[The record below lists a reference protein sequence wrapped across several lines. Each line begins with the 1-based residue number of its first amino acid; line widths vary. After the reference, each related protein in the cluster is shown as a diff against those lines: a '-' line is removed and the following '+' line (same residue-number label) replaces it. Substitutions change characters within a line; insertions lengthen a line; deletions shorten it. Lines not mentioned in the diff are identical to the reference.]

1 MWHLIARETSL
12 DENSV
17 AIVCILH
24 FPPVKLDD
32 TLEMHHQLKCRQ
44 AKQESGLPSDNAQSA
59 NALGTDWLHHA
70 EIFQQIIAQE
80 LFTSFLNGFCSH
92 ELLFLFVTN
101 SHEIKTE
108 MNVFSVLS
116 NVAVIELE
124 REKIKPCFTNAQNK
138 NPQNVSNKCR

>member
-1 MWHLIARETSL
+1 
-12 DENSV
+12 
-17 AIVCILH
+17 
-24 FPPVKLDD
+24 
-32 TLEMHHQLKCRQ
+32 MHHRLKRRQ
-44 AKQESGLPSDNAQSA
+44 AKQESGLPSSDNVQSA
-59 NALGTDWLHHA
+59 IALGTDWLHHA

-124 REKIKPCFTNAQNK
+124 REKNK
-138 NPQNVSNKCR
+138 ALLY